1 MVDEKLVKQF
11 IAGIFIVILLAFT
24 FILIRPIFMSIVL
37 GLILA
42 YACYPIHKYLSLK
55 IKNKTISALV
65 TGLVVL
71 AVIFGILWFS
81 IPLLINQIFDAYVGL
96 QTFDTIGL
104 LKRLFPPFF
113 SSPQVSANFVAAY
126 NNFISNSAK
135 ISLEKLTSILI
146 NLPSLALKAL
156 VVLIT
161 FFYGLRDGDKL
172 INLLKDSL
180 PFNKATTNRFI
191 QKSKDVTFSVVY
203 GRVVIGIAVGILA
216 GIGFFIAGVKSA
228 LLLSF
233 LAIIASIIPMIGPW
247 AIWIPVV
254 VGLFVAGHTTSAIF
268 LLFYS
273 IIFVTVFENL
283 ATPLL
288 VSKRSKLPTSLT
300 LIGIIGGIIT
310 FGIFGILLG
319 PLIVAYIVVLFEIY
333 LEENVNR
340 NHD

>member
-203 GRVVIGIAVGILA
+203 GRV
-216 GIGFFIAGVKSA
+216 FIAGVKSA

>member
-1 MVDEKLVKQF
+1 MVDETLVKQF
-11 IAGIFIVILLAFT
+11 IAGIFILILLAFT
-24 FILIRPIFMSIVL
+24 FLIIRPIFMSIIL

-42 YACYPIHKYLSLK
+42 YACYPIHKGLSLK
-55 IKNKTISALV
+55 IRNKSLSASI
-65 TGLVVL
+65 TGVFVL
-71 AVIFGILWFS
+71 AVLLGILWFS
-81 IPLLINQIFDAYVGL
+81 IPHLINQIFDAYVGL
-96 QTFDTIGL
+96 QTFDTLGL
-104 LKRLFPPFF
+104 LKKIFPPFF
-113 SSPQVSANFVAAY
+113 SSPQVSANFAAAY
-126 NNFISNSAK
+126 NNLISNSAK
-135 ISLEKLTSILI
+135 LSLEKLTSTLI

-172 INLLKDSL
+172 ITLLKDSL
-180 PFNKATTNRFI
+180 PFNKSTTNRFI

-233 LAIIASIIPMIGPW
+233 MAIIASIIPMIGPW

-254 VGLFVAGHTTSAIF
+254 IGLLVAGKTTAAIF

-273 IIFVTVFENL
+273 IIFVTVFENI
-283 ATPLL
+283 ATPLI

-300 LIGIIGGIIT
+300 LIGIIGGIIV

-319 PLIVAYIVVLFEIY
+319 PLIVAYLVVLFEIY
-333 LEENVNR
+333 LEESVNK